1 VLWWLIGL
9 GNLRPAIAQF
19 DYRLPLSFM
28 ELLITLG
35 VRLLETM
42 FVVGGIGSLLVLIL
56 TGIEDIETL
65 FGSDDP
71 NRQRW

>member
-1 VLWWLIGL
+1 
-9 GNLRPAIAQF
+9 
-19 DYRLPLSFM
+19 M

-35 VRLLETM
+35 IRLLETM
-42 FVVGGIGSLLVLIL
+42 FVVGGIGSLLVLVL